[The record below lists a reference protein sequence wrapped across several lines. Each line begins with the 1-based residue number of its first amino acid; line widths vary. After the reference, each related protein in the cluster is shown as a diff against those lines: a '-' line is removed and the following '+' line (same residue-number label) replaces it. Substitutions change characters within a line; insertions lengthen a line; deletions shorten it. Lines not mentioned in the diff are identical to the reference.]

1 MIGIDVGGANLK
13 VVDDEGVCVHYCPL
27 WKQAPIGEIL
37 AAHSSGHDN
46 EAAVVM
52 SGELADCFSSKAE
65 GIAFI
70 VKAVRSVYP
79 KARFYGTDGTFH
91 AGPAPSLAAAN
102 WLASADWL
110 RVTYPGAVLVDMG
123 STTTDIVPAAGFRD
137 LTGLTDLL
145 RLQKGLLIYTG
156 LLRTNL
162 ATALQSVRI
171 HGVLTRTSA
180 EFFAQSADAHLLL
193 GHIGGGEYTCDTPDN
208 GGKDRDGAAR
218 RIARVVCADPDEIG
232 ETGIMEIAQAFW
244 GIQLGQIS
252 GEVGRASARYD
263 AGDLLTAGIGS
274 RLLTKAIG
282 GTDLSRKL
290 GPAAD
295 ALPAF
300 AVREVALRDP
310 SRFR

>member
-13 VVDDEGVCVHYCPL
+13 VVDDDGVSVHYCPL

-37 AAHSSGHDN
+37 AAHSTGHDN

-70 VKAVRSVYP
+70 VNAVRSVFP
-79 KARFYGTDGTFH
+79 EARFYGTDGTFH
-91 AGPAPSLAAAN
+91 TGPAPSLAAAN
-102 WLASADWL
+102 WLAAADWL
-110 RVTYPGAVLVDMG
+110 RDAYPGAIIVDMG

-137 LTGLTDLL
+137 LPGLTDLL

-156 LLRTNL
+156 LLRTNI
-162 ATALQSVRI
+162 ATALQSVI
-171 HGVLTRTSA
+171 INGILTRTSA

-193 GHIGGGEYTCDTPDN
+193 GHISSRDYTCDTPDN
-208 GGKDRDGAAR
+208 GEKDRDGAAR
-218 RIARVVCADPDEIG
+218 RIARVVCADPEEIG
-232 ETGIMEIAQAFW
+232 ETGITGIAQAFW
-244 GIQLGQIS
+244 ETQLGQIS
-252 GEVGRASARYD
+252 GEVGRASARYH
-263 AGDLLTAGIGS
+263 AEELLTAGIGS
-274 RLLTKAIG
+274 RLLTKALG
-282 GTDLSRKL
+282 GTDLSRTL